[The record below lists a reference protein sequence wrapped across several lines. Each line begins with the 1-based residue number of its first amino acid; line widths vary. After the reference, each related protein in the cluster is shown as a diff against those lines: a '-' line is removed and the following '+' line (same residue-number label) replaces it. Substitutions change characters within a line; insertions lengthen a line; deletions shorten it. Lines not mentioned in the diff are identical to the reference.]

1 MSEEGQT
8 LSISE
13 ALTELQQEFPEVTIS
28 KIRFLEGQGLIEPE
42 RNASG
47 YRQFRETDVQQLTWI
62 LRQQRDRFLPLKVIK
77 RALDRGVDI
86 HDAGD
91 GDQPTLWSAVADAA
105 AVEEQEASAHDT
117 ADDESAT
124 PQDKSRHPATAGQ
137 DPCTEPEPTAS
148 PVNDRNSPA
157 APEQA
162 KAVGAQ
168 DDPSEA
174 PEDTDMTSNPEPAKR
189 HNTPADVVAALQEDP
204 RASAPKS
211 QGRATRRQRPVLEV
225 NDESSGR
232 TFTPEELAQAAGVS
246 FEMLEDLER
255 FGLIEA
261 VMRGTEVYYD
271 EHCLRVA
278 ALAAASAERGIEPRH
293 LRIYK
298 VAAEREAGFI
308 EQLVM
313 PLLKRRNP
321 ESRAKALAE
330 ANELAALGAEM
341 HAAVLARELHPDI
354 GRSLGD

>member
-1 MSEEGQT
+1 MSEEGRT

-42 RNASG
+42 RNVSG
-47 YRQFRETDVQQLTWI
+47 YRQFQESDVQRLTWI

-91 GDQPTLWSAVADAA
+91 GDQPTLWSSVADAA
-105 AVEEQEASAHDT
+105 AVEEQEASARDA
-117 ADDESAT
+117 ADEEGAT
-124 PQDKSRHPATAGQ
+124 PQDKRRHPATAGQ
-137 DPCTEPEPTAS
+137 GSPTESEPTAS
-148 PVNDRNSPA
+148 PAGNRDSPVA
-157 APEQA
+157 A
-162 KAVGAQ
+162 VDVQ
-168 DDPSEA
+168 DDPAEV
-174 PEDTDMTSNPEPAKR
+174 PEDTEMPASSEPAKR
-189 HNTPADVVAALQEDP
+189 YNTPADVVAALQEDP
-204 RASAPKS
+204 RAPAPKS
-211 QGRATRRQRPVLEV
+211 QGRTTRRQQPVLEV
-225 NDESSGR
+225 NDESSGQ

-278 ALAAASAERGIEPRH
+278 SLAAASAERGIEPRH
-293 LRIYK
+293 LRMYK

-313 PLLKRRNP
+313 PLLKQRNP

-341 HAAVLARELHPDI
+341 HAAVLARELHPDL